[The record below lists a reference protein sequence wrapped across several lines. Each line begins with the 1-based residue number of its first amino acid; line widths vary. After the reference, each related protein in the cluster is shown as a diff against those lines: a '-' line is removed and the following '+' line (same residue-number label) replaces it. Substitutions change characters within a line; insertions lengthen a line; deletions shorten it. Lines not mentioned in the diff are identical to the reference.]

1 MGGMLWALVAGGPR
15 SSAPRLDRLQEERLK
30 GEGLVAIDIIL
41 RSYLG
46 SDRAII
52 VRIYV
57 CKYTCTY
64 ECYIL

>member
-57 CKYTCTY
+57 C
-64 ECYIL
+64 